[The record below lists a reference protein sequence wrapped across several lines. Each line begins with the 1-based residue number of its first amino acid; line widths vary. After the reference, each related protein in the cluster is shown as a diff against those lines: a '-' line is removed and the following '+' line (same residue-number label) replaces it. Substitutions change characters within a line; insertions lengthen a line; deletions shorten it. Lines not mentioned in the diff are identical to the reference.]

1 MQSQLWINGAARPA
15 AGGQSF
21 TTPNPATGQVLA
33 ELPRATQA
41 DVEEAIAGAKR
52 GFEAWQRVDVHERA
66 RIIWRIGDGILA
78 RLEELA
84 RLETLD
90 TGKPLANSRAI
101 DIPRA
106 AETFHYFAGWA
117 DKIMGETVPVRGPYL
132 NYTLR
137 EPLGI
142 VAAITPWNFPI
153 LLAARKVAPALA
165 CGNAVILKPAEQSSL
180 TSLALGPICKEAGVP
195 DGLVQVLCGFGPEVG
210 AALVDHPEIAKITFT
225 GGTDTGRRIMRA
237 AAGSLKKLSLELG
250 GKSPN
255 IIFADADLPAAARA
269 AARAIFYNQGEI
281 CTAGSRLLVEESVKE
296 QVLEHL
302 LEATRGYKVGDP
314 MDAGTIIGP
323 LISED
328 HRDKVAGYIKKGSE
342 EGAEMLCGG
351 ALDRPGYFVAPT
363 IFDRVLP
370 GMTIA
375 KEEIFG
381 PVLSVLSFKDLE
393 EAVQLADATEFG
405 LAAGVWTRDV
415 GRAHSMA
422 RRLRAGTVWV
432 NSYNLFDASSPYGG
446 YKQSGFGRENGKEVL
461 EAYTQLKSV
470 WVATG

>member
-15 AGGQSF
+15 ANGQSF
-21 TTPNPATGQVLA
+21 TTPNPTTGQVLA

-66 RIIWRIGDGILA
+66 RILWRIGDGMLA

-195 DGLVQVLCGFGPEVG
+195 DGLVQVLSGFGPEVG

-281 CTAGSRLLVEESVKE
+281 CTAGSRLLVEESVKD

-302 LEATRGYKVGDP
+302 L
-314 MDAGTIIGP
+314 IG
-323 LISED
+323 
-328 HRDKVAGYIKKGSE
+328 
-342 EGAEMLCGG
+342 
-351 ALDRPGYFVAPT
+351 
-363 IFDRVLP
+363 
-370 GMTIA
+370 
-375 KEEIFG
+375 EIFQMDHI
-381 PVLSVLSFKDLE
+381 L
-393 EAVQLADATEFG
+393 
-405 LAAGVWTRDV
+405 
-415 GRAHSMA
+415 
-422 RRLRAGTVWV
+422 
-432 NSYNLFDASSPYGG
+432 
-446 YKQSGFGRENGKEVL
+446 
-461 EAYTQLKSV
+461 
-470 WVATG
+470 